1 MYFEGQF
8 LESCR
13 MTIYYYVCFQ
23 VVISNILQ
31 TRRKTVVIVTASEE
45 NAIWMSDSE
54 LEQGKDI
61 EEKIVA
67 DLAKKHSEFIRSN
80 SLPGN
85 YFKDTL

>member
-1 MYFEGQF
+1 MEIRYLTG
-8 LESCR
+8 LTLR
-13 MTIYYYVCFQ
+13 FQ

-67 DLAKKHSEFIRSN
+67 DLVKKHGDFVRNN
-80 SLPGN
+80 SLTGIMT
-85 YFKDTL
+85 F

>member
-1 MYFEGQF
+1 M
-8 LESCR
+8 R
-13 MTIYYYVCFQ
+13 FQ

-31 TRRKTVVIVTASEE
+31 TRRKTVVIVTANEE

-67 DLAKKHSEFIRSN
+67 DLVKKHSEFIRNN

-85 YFKDTL
+85 KFSTYIFYCNDC

>member
-1 MYFEGQF
+1 M
-8 LESCR
+8 
-13 MTIYYYVCFQ
+13 Q

-31 TRRKTVVIVTASEE
+31 TRRKTVVIVTADEE

-67 DLAKKHSEFIRSN
+67 DLVKKHSEFIRNN
-80 SLPGN
+80 SLSGMP
-85 YFKDTL
+85 

>member
-1 MYFEGQF
+1 
-8 LESCR
+8 
-13 MTIYYYVCFQ
+13 
-23 VVISNILQ
+23 
-31 TRRKTVVIVTASEE
+31 VTANEE

-67 DLAKKHSEFIRSN
+67 DLVKKHSEFIMARNN

-85 YFKDTL
+85 YCPLICSIGNILLI